1 MNFENLVRISEGL
14 LYYYIRVGNYEG
26 TPPSLLHQLEQLSS
40 SLKTSVSVQ
49 LSCTASDSLMNSW
62 SLCGGQQVRLNANRE
77 SVFSLV
83 PSHTTDGGAAFTQ
96 SVRLIEALYTGA
108 VPVLC
113 GDDIRL
119 PYSEV
124 IDWNK
129 VVLHIPRNRL
139 HELHYLI
146 R

>member
-1 MNFENLVRISEGL
+1 MITNL
-14 LYYYIRVGNYEG
+14 VGNYEG
-26 TPPSLLHQLEQLSS
+26 TPPSLLHQLDQLSS
-40 SLKTSVSVQ
+40 SLKTSVSIQ
-49 LSCTASDSLMNSW
+49 LSCTTSDSIGNSW
-62 SLCGGQQVRLNANRE
+62 SLCGKQQDRLNSNRE
-77 SVFSLV
+77 SVFSLI
-83 PSHTTDGGAAFTQ
+83 PTHRPDGGSVFTQ
-96 SVRLIEALYTGA
+96 SIRLIEALYTGA

-113 GDDIRL
+113 GDDIQL

-129 VVLHIPRNRL
+129 VILYIPRNRL